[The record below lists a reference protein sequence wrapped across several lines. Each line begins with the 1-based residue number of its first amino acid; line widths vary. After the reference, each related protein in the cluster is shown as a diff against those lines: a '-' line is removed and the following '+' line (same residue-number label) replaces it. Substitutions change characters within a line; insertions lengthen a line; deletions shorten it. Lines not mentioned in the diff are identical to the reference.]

1 MIRERIPYDV
11 TLSKGHLDICR
22 EEAENIRRN
31 AQRLN
36 TRKNNYDENVF
47 SQYDADLTGALGEYA
62 TSSFT
67 GIPHRFGQPYK
78 AGRAD
83 VGLIEVRTR
92 SKGKEPILRLY
103 ESDPHDF
110 SVLAVIRELSDEGAV
125 VRLEGWCFTH
135 QGISYGTPVGRHWKK
150 GIEYALS
157 TNFLHPM
164 DTLLREHQQA
174 ERVYKAWADSL

>member
-22 EEAENIRRN
+22 EEAEHLSRN
-31 AQRLN
+31 AEKINARSNQYSS
-36 TRKNNYDENVF
+36 KF
-47 SQYDADLTGALGEYA
+47 SQYDANFTAALGEFA
-62 TSSFT
+62 TSSLT
-67 GIPHRFGQPYK
+67 GLPTHFGEPYK
-78 AGRAD
+78 PGRAD

-103 ESDPHDF
+103 ETDRHDF
-110 SVLAVIRELSDEGAV
+110 SVLAVIRELSEDGAV
-125 VRLEGWCFTH
+125 IRLEGWCFTH